1 MTPWV
6 KVIGVEGVRND
17 AMTQSLHSGR
27 RVSLEDRYSKE
38 HMSLF
43 AEGASCPMVGE
54 ETFRVC
60 NELVDDMVVV
70 NNDEICAA
78 IEVHAQQRCH
88 VVSSAPLRCGALMI
102 AGW

>member
-1 MTPWV
+1 MQRLFLS
-6 KVIGVEGVRND
+6 RNSE
-17 AMTQSLHSGR
+17 TQR
-27 RVSLEDRYSKE
+27 TRVDCYSKQ

-70 NNDEICAA
+70 TNDEICAA
-78 IEVHAQQRCH
+78 IEVHALSVRQRCH
-88 VVSSAPLRCGALMI
+88 VVSSACLAAVWGADDR
-102 AGW
+102 